1 MKAFELITMQGP
13 SKILDRR
20 WKEKEAAI
28 HRRKLT
34 EVRSNIRKQQTLSYG
49 PSENKKANKLLMQE
63 CKFKFHV

>member
-1 MKAFELITMQGP
+1 MKAFSLASMQGP

-34 EVRSNIRKQQTLSYG
+34 EVRSNMR
-49 PSENKKANKLLMQE
+49 
-63 CKFKFHV
+63 